1 MNALITNKQ
10 DGTLAKLSLEIIKTL
25 RGEFSADDLIG
36 AFANN
41 YYNRYI
47 IDITAIKDYQDIAN
61 IQKIT
66 LALPVEK
73 IILLIPPKSNEATPS
88 YLSKLISVGLYNFT
102 SSIEGVMYLYDHPNS
117 YKDVAHLHNLS
128 GTASSSKPVNMVVPK
143 KMEVEEEEMPQRII
157 GFKNITD
164 AAGATSLV
172 VRLKKEIETFYN
184 KSVKAIEVNKKD
196 FIYIPDKNL
205 VSKTSFNIEEEIEAS
220 STYDVILIDLNDAS
234 PDICD
239 DVFYLI
245 EPSNIK
251 MNKLKFK
258 DDNFL
263 LSFRDKKIILNK
275 CLLENM
281 EIAAFENE
289 NGIKIYNAI
298 RPFSDKSNNSVFS
311 GLLKRLNIIKE

>member
-10 DGTLAKLSLEIIKTL
+10 DGTLAKLGLEIIKTL
-25 RGEFSADDLIG
+25 RGEFSADDIIG

-61 IQKIT
+61 IQKIS
-66 LALPVEK
+66 LALPVDK
-73 IILLIPPKSNEATPS
+73 IILLIPPRSNEATPA

-102 SSIEGVMYLYDHPNS
+102 SSIEGVTYLYDHPNS

-128 GTASSSKPVNMVVPK
+128 CTASSNKPVNMVVPK
-143 KMEVEEEEMPQRII
+143 KMEVEEEIPQRII

-184 KSVKAIEVNKKD
+184 KSVKAIEVNKRD

-205 VSKTSFNIEEEIEAS
+205 VSKNSFNIKEEIDAS

-289 NGIKIYNAI
+289 NGIKVYNAI
-298 RPFSDKSNNSVFS
+298 RPFSDKSDKSVFA
-311 GLLKRLNIIKE
+311 GLLKRLNIIRE

>member
-10 DGTLAKLSLEIIKTL
+10 DGTLAKLGLEIIKTL
-25 RGEFSADDLIG
+25 RGEFSADDIIG

-66 LALPVEK
+66 LALPVDK
-73 IILLIPPKSNEATPS
+73 IILLIPPRSNEATPA

-102 SSIEGVMYLYDHPNS
+102 SSIEGVTYLYDHPNS

-128 GTASSSKPVNMVVPK
+128 GTASSNKPVNMVVPK
-143 KMEVEEEEMPQRII
+143 KMEVEEEIPQRII

-184 KSVKAIEVNKKD
+184 KSVKAIEVNKRD

-205 VSKTSFNIEEEIEAS
+205 VSKNSFNIKEEIDAS

-289 NGIKIYNAI
+289 NGIKVYNAI
-298 RPFSDKSNNSVFS
+298 RPFSDKSDKSVFA
-311 GLLKRLNIIKE
+311 GLLKRLNIIRE